1 MVAMQL
7 VPPTVL
13 RSQILLERM
22 GFRFGER
29 GTQSSRTIML
39 EELRALL
46 AAVPGPVERDEY
58 QRVVLEGNCLGKR
71 TTATR
76 KLSFQRLSE
85 LYGLNP
91 TIPLFRI
98 LRDLWPINPKSQ
110 PLLALLL
117 ALARD
122 PLLRI
127 TASPVHKTPIGNEFT
142 RQAMI
147 QALDGETSGRF
158 NPSTL
163 DKIARNASSSWTQ
176 SGHLQGRV
184 RKLRQKA
191 TPTPVSCAY
200 ALLLAH
206 VQRARGQA
214 LFESPWVRLLDL
226 ESSAARDLADDARR
240 LGLLD
245 LKQSGTIIELAFPQ
259 FLTSKDLESM
269 NGSH

>member
-7 VPPTVL
+7 VPPTVM
-13 RSQILLERM
+13 RSQTLLERM
-22 GFRFGER
+22 GFRYGER

-46 AAVPGPVERDEY
+46 AAVPGAAERDEY
-58 QRVVLEGNCLGKR
+58 HRAVLEGNCLGKR
-71 TTATR
+71 TAATR

-91 TIPLFRI
+91 AIPLFRI
-98 LRDLWPINPKSQ
+98 LRDLWPIHPKSQ
-110 PLLALLL
+110 SLLALLL

-127 TASPVHKTPIGNEFT
+127 TASPVHETPIGNEFT
-142 RQAMI
+142 RQVMI
-147 QALDGETSGRF
+147 QVLDGEAAGRF

-176 SGHLQGRV
+176 SGHLRGRV
-184 RKLRQKA
+184 HKFRQKV

-206 VQRARGQA
+206 VQGARGQA
-214 LFESPWVRLLDL
+214 LFESPWVRVLDL
-226 ESSAARDLADDARR
+226 DTPDARDLADEARR

-259 FLTSKDLESM
+259 FLASKDLESM

>member
-13 RSQILLERM
+13 SSQTQLERI

-29 GTQSSRTIML
+29 GTHSSRTIML
-39 EELRALL
+39 EELTSLL
-46 AAVPGPVERDEY
+46 AAVPGAAERDEY
-58 QRVVLEGNCLGKR
+58 QRAVLEGNCLGKR
-71 TTATR
+71 TAATR

-91 TIPLFRI
+91 AIPLFRI

-127 TASPVHKTPIGNEFT
+127 TAPPVHKTPIGNEFT
-142 RQAMI
+142 RQAMTE
-147 QALDGETSGRF
+147 ALDSEAAGRF

-176 SGHLQGRV
+176 SGHLRGRV

-191 TPTPVSCAY
+191 APTPVSCAY

-206 VQRARGQA
+206 VQGARGQA
-214 LFESPWVRLLDL
+214 LFDSPWVRVLDL
-226 ESSAARDLADDARR
+226 DPPTARDLADDARR

-259 FLTSKDLESM
+259 FLAQRDLESM
-269 NGSH
+269 NGPH